1 MPISPQYAN
10 TITIRRGDDTDFLG
24 SAIIIRFEFPKA
36 TVTEAQAADCKA
48 RFQISTVIKDLTM
61 DAGTHTTLYWVYE
74 ANLTL
79 TSTDTLK
86 LTPGQQKGWLKITHD
101 DPGVAGPGQA
111 ETSSTPIDF
120 LVLQQEVKP

>member
-24 SAIIIRFEFPKA
+24 SAIVLRFEFPKA
-36 TVTEAQAADCKA
+36 TVTEAQAEACTC
-48 RFQISTVIKDLTM
+48 RFQIGTVIKDLTLV
-61 DAGTHTTLYWVYE
+61 ATTATDTYWIYE

-79 TSTDTLK
+79 TAADTIK
-86 LTPGQQKGWLKITHD
+86 LSPGPQKGWLKITHD
-101 DPGVAGPGQA
+101 DPGVAGVGQA